1 MLDDYE
7 DDYADDDQA
16 AEAEGAS
23 DAADFDS
30 FASMVRQFAPAAQ
43 RPAGQ
48 RPAGQRPAGQRAP
61 NSFRDPAWD
70 VAEAKAASKYAVP
83 VEYLR
88 GIRVD
93 GERSNGDQVSPKGAK
108 GVYQFMPKTR
118 DAFLKKYNVDA
129 YSSNP
134 EEQAAAAAL
143 HLKESYGR
151 TKDWLKAVAGY
162 NGGVSGENGTNGT
175 KENRDYVARVAAGT
189 GGQTSALG
197 RARRSRIQAPDM
209 SDVSGASAGGDTP
222 TQGGTSFADMVAA
235 FAPASAPEPAPA
247 PPPAPLAK
255 ETLGGH
261 MQNTLVQLGEGVNTT
276 IGSAVGGLDWAAS
289 MMGVKTPDW
298 GVREFFKGN
307 AETTA
312 GWQTDRMQELIKRT
326 DAENE
331 KVRQE
336 QGELAAL
343 AHRIKQ
349 LKDNPSLAARLAA
362 TNAATLVPGLGAIK
376 GAQLAGLGA
385 RGALAAGAATN
396 AQLTAGDAF
405 GDAYDRIYKEARQ
418 RGATEQDAKE
428 LATEGA
434 KLPGAVGF
442 IAGGIG
448 GSTGVEAVAAKVGTR
463 GALKIGGE
471 LGKGTMAN
479 VLAAATDAS
488 KKTAIKGAIKKT
500 FSEAAGELPEEL
512 LPAIAGN
519 VAVGELDGKTQWSD
533 GLGRT
538 AVDAVAGATPA
549 GAAGGAVHA
558 RYQVRSARDLSVA
571 LNSPDVDPKIKAQ
584 ARDLILEEAAKAKV
598 APEQMDAW
606 LESQFM
612 EDDQLAADNAAAL
625 ESAAQADKLAAEETQ
640 GLYDRAKESQAIQAR
655 NQTLRDRL
663 DSLFGMGEPTAPDK
677 ERATAIERLLGER
690 TGGMIQDENGL
701 EHPETTA
708 DRLNAEAG
716 LADGRRAQA
725 LGGLAPSNPL
735 LDAAR
740 ERAAAQDAD
749 TQAQA
754 QAREVD
760 RQRMLGNLTDRT
772 DPLTEALAAR
782 RAESEQ
788 ANAELLAS
796 ANRPAPTDPLVRT
809 GNSEMMAS
817 LGRRAVGESTPPPK
831 RAPAPAPAPAP
842 KLTEAQQVANR
853 EAERNQRGRKEF
865 GINKKAALATFAEA
879 DQALVDGLIDE
890 TEFNEMAGLLAGDA
904 VRIADVRTKL
914 AEVKNEA
921 RIVRANKDAAKPMEG
936 GKAPDVDAITADL
949 EGEAAKPATDLAM
962 PKSQTA
968 ESFLAALDANRKD
981 KGDKP
986 LTKRQR
992 MVVTAALG
1000 YGPDGQPIVQD
1011 GTRRAATT
1019 VEAAQEVSRIV
1030 GKTVSPNAVSQ
1041 MLNSLGID
1049 QRALKAAF
1057 AGEMPSGAIAENADA
1072 DAQAN
1077 ESADAGDVAGSEQ
1090 TRARG
1095 EEDFNNDR
1103 ANDDTT
1109 EATDDPTTEMDEG
1122 AMDAKR
1128 KAERAASAN
1137 REALP
1142 DGTSDELASA
1152 LDHNGSLLD
1161 MVPTA
1166 REMWN
1171 ETNADLVD
1179 FDSLPVARQSEYV
1192 RAVLR
1197 NDRTD
1202 REGRPLLSTQ
1212 ALMRLEDEILSSIPL
1227 EEADA
1232 PQPMQGVPQADAQ
1245 LGDELAKK
1253 WAGHVRTVASISDAD
1268 VASVV
1273 QVAPTLGQTGG
1284 ESFANGK
1291 GDVTLVELPTSHPA
1305 TKMLVAPIKS
1315 LLASRA
1321 GLVARMVLPK
1331 LKGISFFMTDGNS
1344 NLEGANAIF
1353 IPQRESVHVQLSGD
1367 TTAAQT
1373 NANPRDRAA
1382 AAAMA
1387 GTMGH
1392 EIVQHAADHF
1402 AGKAIGQNGYASL
1415 TPGGPLAIS
1424 VNQDSNGRVSLK
1436 LGPVIKELY
1445 DVYSGESAGDAAD
1458 RAGRPESTD
1467 EGAPGRGAGA
1477 VSPTQQLQGAQGAA
1491 DRVDAGQPARG
1502 QATSEPAGDAGRGNE
1517 RPADS
1522 SGLIAGIDFV
1532 QAFISL
1538 DYELDQLDES
1548 GKPTHQ
1554 QLADLIDATETATK
1568 EAWAILGEAMLSDP
1582 VALKAQAPLAHALI
1596 SRAWQARSLEHLG
1609 EILAGREARPG
1620 KPKPKTDPGR
1630 PSVDAQ
1636 MRPPKSPKEATERA
1650 NGAFAVGAKDLKN
1663 AIFLKAGMLL
1673 DIAEAGKKHLPSI
1686 KPYVELLRRGQADRA
1701 KSENQVQAVI
1711 DDYFKLEAAERG
1723 TGPGT
1728 LNAFLMEST
1737 GSKKWGFKPDWLPGA
1752 PVDPLMAA
1760 KFKAL
1765 SPAAQGVVKSVFKHG
1780 HDSIAELRKQA
1791 LAAIVHESDTAI
1803 EAARRNGDT
1812 AAVTKAENAKLRSVD
1827 AFASLAALDTS
1838 WPYAPLKRFGDYVT
1852 IARSQALLD
1861 AEAKVENRDLSDD
1874 ERAAARKQV
1883 KEMRQNP
1890 DHYGVWF
1897 SEGRYDGRKRT
1908 SAVQGTGKFA
1918 KVEGMARES
1927 NEYGNQG
1934 DMLGAFRRLNDLVEN
1949 SADSDL
1955 REKSAQALRQLMAD
1969 LHLSLISDQSVRQ
1982 SGRHRENVLG
1992 ADPDMMR
1999 AFDTQARAMAAFTA
2013 SIHNTREINKTISD
2027 MRAEVRDDT
2036 NAGNVEERQD
2046 LFNEVLRRHMMG
2058 LDYRTSAWS
2067 RAVSRIMAGTSAWL
2081 LLTSLGYHINNATQP
2096 WVLSLPFMAGEHGFG
2111 RSTAALTKA
2120 YADIAPALKDFRIS
2134 SGDVGTLPADV
2145 RAEVQELMDSGAIM
2159 INLDSIMGRW
2169 GGTSDGAVT
2178 GSVRGALRVMNKA
2191 AQSVEAVNRLATAVA
2206 AVRLAKERGQDA
2218 VAFARDVISRTH
2230 GEYADWNAPRF
2241 MRTPTTRLMTQFRK
2255 FQVIQASL
2263 FIRMGHDAM
2272 SGESKEVRYAATKSL
2287 LFSLAAMGAVG
2298 GLVGMPGFTTIAF
2311 LVGALSGLVG
2321 DDDEPPVDLE
2331 QSWRESVGDSFGG
2344 QILTR
2349 GMPYALGYDVSGRIG
2364 AGQML
2369 SILPFTDLSVSRD
2382 GVEKTVFGLAGAGA
2396 SVAANAADGIKMAS
2410 EGQMWKGLERM
2421 VPKGA
2426 ADLSKAWRLS
2436 TKGETNAR
2444 GDVVLSAD
2452 EIDTMD
2458 AIMQGIG
2465 LPGTV
2470 TSERSRS
2477 AGLKYKIE
2485 QFYKARAQSLQREY
2499 TEAVRAGDSA
2509 AAAEVRAAWA
2519 NTQKAREEMGLK
2531 RQPVSSLMRAA
2542 AAQKRRERDTLNGL
2556 QFKRDNKKLVEKLTG
2571 AEDDGEGEDD

>member
-1 MLDDYE
+1 
-7 DDYADDDQA
+7 
-16 AEAEGAS
+16 
-23 DAADFDS
+23 
-30 FASMVRQFAPAAQ
+30 
-43 RPAGQ
+43 
-48 RPAGQRPAGQRAP
+48 
-61 NSFRDPAWD
+61 
-70 VAEAKAASKYAVP
+70 
-83 VEYLR
+83 
-88 GIRVD
+88 
-93 GERSNGDQVSPKGAK
+93 
-108 GVYQFMPKTR
+108 
-118 DAFLKKYNVDA
+118 
-129 YSSNP
+129 
-134 EEQAAAAAL
+134 
-143 HLKESYGR
+143 
-151 TKDWLKAVAGY
+151 
-162 NGGVSGENGTNGT
+162 
-175 KENRDYVARVAAGT
+175 
-189 GGQTSALG
+189 
-197 RARRSRIQAPDM
+197 
-209 SDVSGASAGGDTP
+209 
-222 TQGGTSFADMVAA
+222 
-235 FAPASAPEPAPA
+235 
-247 PPPAPLAK
+247 
-255 ETLGGH
+255 
-261 MQNTLVQLGEGVNTT
+261 
-276 IGSAVGGLDWAAS
+276 
-289 MMGVKTPDW
+289 
-298 GVREFFKGN
+298 
-307 AETTA
+307 
-312 GWQTDRMQELIKRT
+312 
-326 DAENE
+326 
-331 KVRQE
+331 
-336 QGELAAL
+336 
-343 AHRIKQ
+343 
-349 LKDNPSLAARLAA
+349 
-362 TNAATLVPGLGAIK
+362 
-376 GAQLAGLGA
+376 
-385 RGALAAGAATN
+385 
-396 AQLTAGDAF
+396 
-405 GDAYDRIYKEARQ
+405 
-418 RGATEQDAKE
+418 
-428 LATEGA
+428 
-434 KLPGAVGF
+434 
-442 IAGGIG
+442 
-448 GSTGVEAVAAKVGTR
+448 
-463 GALKIGGE
+463 
-471 LGKGTMAN
+471 
-479 VLAAATDAS
+479 
-488 KKTAIKGAIKKT
+488 
-500 FSEAAGELPEEL
+500 
-512 LPAIAGN
+512 
-519 VAVGELDGKTQWSD
+519 
-533 GLGRT
+533 
-538 AVDAVAGATPA
+538 
-549 GAAGGAVHA
+549 
-558 RYQVRSARDLSVA
+558 
-571 LNSPDVDPKIKAQ
+571 
-584 ARDLILEEAAKAKV
+584 
-598 APEQMDAW
+598 
-606 LESQFM
+606 
-612 EDDQLAADNAAAL
+612 
-625 ESAAQADKLAAEETQ
+625 
-640 GLYDRAKESQAIQAR
+640 
-655 NQTLRDRL
+655 
-663 DSLFGMGEPTAPDK
+663 
-677 ERATAIERLLGER
+677 
-690 TGGMIQDENGL
+690 
-701 EHPETTA
+701 
-708 DRLNAEAG
+708 
-716 LADGRRAQA
+716 
-725 LGGLAPSNPL
+725 
-735 LDAAR
+735 
-740 ERAAAQDAD
+740 
-749 TQAQA
+749 
-754 QAREVD
+754 
-760 RQRMLGNLTDRT
+760 
-772 DPLTEALAAR
+772 
-782 RAESEQ
+782 
-788 ANAELLAS
+788 
-796 ANRPAPTDPLVRT
+796 
-809 GNSEMMAS
+809 
-817 LGRRAVGESTPPPK
+817 
-831 RAPAPAPAPAP
+831 
-842 KLTEAQQVANR
+842 
-853 EAERNQRGRKEF
+853 
-865 GINKKAALATFAEA
+865 
-879 DQALVDGLIDE
+879 
-890 TEFNEMAGLLAGDA
+890 MAGLLAGDA

-914 AEVKNEA
+914 AEVKNDA
-921 RIVRANKDAAKPMEG
+921 QIVRANKDAVKPMEG
-936 GKAPDVDAITADL
+936 GEAPDVGAITADL
-949 EGEAAKPATDLAM
+949 EGEPAKPATDLAM

-981 KGDKP
+981 KGEKP

-1011 GTRRAATT
+1011 GTRRSATT

-1030 GKTVSPNAVSQ
+1030 GKAVSPNAVSQ

-1057 AGEMPSGAIAENADA
+1057 AGEVPSGAIAWNTDA
-1072 DAQAN
+1072 EAQAN
-1077 ESADAGDVAGSEQ
+1077 DSAEAGDVEDGEQ
-1090 TRARG
+1090 ARV

-1109 EATDDPTTEMDEG
+1109 EAVDDPTTEMDEG

-1179 FDSLPVARQSEYV
+1179 FDSLPIAHQSEYV

-1212 ALMRLEDEILSSIPL
+1212 ALMRLEDEIISSIPL
-1227 EEADA
+1227 PEAESSLQSGEPFASDTK
-1232 PQPMQGVPQADAQ
+1232 VDAQ
-1245 LGDELAKK
+1245 FGDEVAKK
-1253 WAGHVRTVASISDAD
+1253 WAGHVRTVSSVSAAD
-1268 VASVV
+1268 VAAA
-1273 QVAPTLGQTGG
+1273 QAAAPALGKTDGRAFEVG
-1284 ESFANGK
+1284 EGVISPIKVDPSSKAGR
-1291 GDVTLVELPTSHPA
+1291 A
-1305 TKMLVAPIKS
+1305 LVAPLRT

-1321 GLVARMVLPK
+1321 GQVARMVLPK
-1331 LKGISFFMTDGNS
+1331 LKGLSFYMPDGRTGF
-1344 NLEGANAIF
+1344 EGANAIF
-1353 IPQRESVHVQLSGD
+1353 VPQLESMYVNASTEAV
-1367 TTAAQT
+1367 AAHT
-1373 NANPRDRAA
+1373 VANPRDREA

-1387 GTMGH
+1387 GTLGH

-1402 AGKAIGQNGYASL
+1402 AGQAIGESTYATL
-1415 TPGGPLAIS
+1415 TPGGPLAIA
-1424 VNQDSNGRVSLK
+1424 VEQKAEGRVTLE
-1436 LGPVIKELY
+1436 LGPVIQELY
-1445 DVYSGESAGDAAD
+1445 DAYRGKTAERLSGLGGDDGGSAGRGASASSQPQQPTPVRGSAD
-1458 RAGRPESTD
+1458 RA
-1467 EGAPGRGAGA
+1467 
-1477 VSPTQQLQGAQGAA
+1477 
-1491 DRVDAGQPARG
+1491 DAGQPARG
-1502 QATSEPAGDAGRGNE
+1502 QAAPGTQGDARGGDGRPTN
-1517 RPADS
+1517 P
-1522 SGLIAGIDFV
+1522 SGLIAGIDFW
-1532 QAFISL
+1532 QAFGGLVKYQGALDSGQPLSDRRLRSL
-1538 DYELDQLDES
+1538 AKE
-1548 GKPTHQ
+1548 
-1554 QLADLIDATETATK
+1554 AETATK

-1620 KPKPKTDPGR
+1620 KPKPKPGR

-1650 NGAFAVGAKDLKN
+1650 NRAFAVGAKDLKN

-1673 DIAEAGKKHLPSI
+1673 DIAEVGKKHLPSI
-1686 KPYVELLRRGQADRA
+1686 KSYVELLRRGQADRA

-1737 GSKKWGFKPDWLPGA
+1737 GSKKWGFEPDWLPGA

-1765 SPAAQGVVKSVFKHG
+1765 SPAAQRVVEGVFKHG
-1780 HDSIAELRKQA
+1780 HESIVELRKQA
-1791 LAAIVHESDTAI
+1791 LAAIEHESDAAI
-1803 EAARRNGDT
+1803 EAARRQGDT
-1812 AAVTKAENAKLRSVD
+1812 AAVTKAENAKLRSVE

-1883 KEMRQNP
+1883 KELRQNP

-1897 SEGRYDGRKRT
+1897 SEGRYDGRRRT

-2027 MRAEVRDDT
+2027 MRTEVRDDT

-2058 LDYRTSAWS
+2058 LDYRTNAWS

-2096 WVLSLPFMAGEHGFG
+2096 WVMSLPFMAGEHGFG

-2178 GSVRGALRVMNKA
+2178 GSVRGALRVMNKV

-2263 FIRMGHDAM
+2263 FIRMAHDAM
-2272 SGESKEVRYAATKSL
+2272 SGESKEARYAATKSL

-2298 GLVGMPGFTTIAF
+2298 GLVGMPGFTTISF

-2321 DDDEPPVDLE
+2321 DDDKPPVDLE

-2364 AGQML
+2364 AGQMF

-2382 GVEKTVFGLAGAGA
+2382 GVEKAVFGLAGASA
-2396 SVAANAADGIKMAS
+2396 SVTANAADGIKLAS

-2470 TSERSRS
+2470 TSERSRA

-2509 AAAEVRAAWA
+2509 TAAEVRAAWA

-2531 RQPVSSLMRAA
+2531 RQPVSTLMRAA